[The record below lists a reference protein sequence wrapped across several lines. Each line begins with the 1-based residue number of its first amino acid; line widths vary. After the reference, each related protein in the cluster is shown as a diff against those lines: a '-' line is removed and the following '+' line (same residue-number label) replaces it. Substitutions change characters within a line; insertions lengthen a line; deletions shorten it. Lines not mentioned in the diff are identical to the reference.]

1 MQVVSIKV
9 CGWLTLLGLLTIV
22 DIALASSY
30 PGKDSYCTLAYRHK
44 RKVWVKTS
52 QQLSNAIRGAKA
64 GDMIYMADGTY
75 HGAFEFRKKKG
86 NKWRPITLCGSRK
99 AVIDGKGRNVGLL
112 VHKSEYVNVVGIT
125 VKNASKGIRLETAKH
140 CTLDRAM
147 VTKTHS
153 EAIHIQYRS
162 HYNTVQNCTVTN
174 TGRRKKQV
182 GEGIYL
188 GSSRRNTPRDIC
200 IGNKILYNK
209 IGPGVTAEPIDVKEN
224 SKDGYIIG
232 NYLDG
237 KDLCG
242 CPDAVS
248 LINVKGNGYRIEN
261 NVGKNAMQDFFK
273 TSKTIKGQGRNNVFK
288 ANKCLGTIKRG
299 YDCTRRPG
307 GGNRGNKFY
316 SG

>member
-1 MQVVSIKV
+1 MGILRICARLVL
-9 CGWLTLLGLLTIV
+9 LTLALTTTV
-22 DIALASSY
+22 RASTY
-30 PGKDSYCTLAYRHK
+30 PGKDSYCTLTYRHK
-44 RKVWVKTS
+44 RKVWVNSSSK
-52 QQLSNAIRGAKA
+52 LSNAIRYAKP
-64 GDMIYMADGTY
+64 GDIIYMADGTY
-75 HGAFEFRKKKG
+75 SGTFEFRKKKG

-99 AVIDGKGRNVGLL
+99 AVIDGKRRNVGLL
-112 VHKSEYVNVVGIT
+112 IHKSDYVNVVGIT
-125 VKNASKGIRLETAKH
+125 VKNASKGIRLETARH
-140 CTLDRAM
+140 CTLDKAM
-147 VTKTHS
+147 VTKTGS

-162 HYNTVQNCTVTN
+162 HYNTVQNCTVTY
-174 TGRRKKQV
+174 TGRRKKSV

-188 GSSRRNTPRDIC
+188 GSSRRNTPGDTC

-224 SKDGYIIG
+224 SKNGYIIG

-261 NVGKNAMQDFFK
+261 NVGKNARQDFYK

-288 ANKCLGTIKRG
+288 ANVCLGKVRRG
-299 YDCTRRPG
+299 YDCTRTPG

-316 SG
+316 NG